1 MTKVFDVIA
10 EVRKL
15 DGRLPKQEQKI
26 ATCIFDN
33 LVTAPHLK
41 QDEIAKSAGTSVATV
56 NRFCRSLECSGL
68 RDFNLQLAQN
78 VAVGLQYVL
87 PEQEASRSEDELVS
101 QVFEE
106 LKRGLTKA
114 QSQLASTD
122 IQAAVDILAAARRIA
137 SSV

>member
-10 EVRKL
+10 EFRKL

-26 ATCIFDN
+26 ATFIFDN

-56 NRFCRSLECSGL
+56 NRFCRSLGCSGL

-78 VAVGLQYVL
+78 VAVGLQPVARTRSSKSKSVDFLNVL
-87 PEQEASRSEDELVS
+87 LA
-101 QVFEE
+101 
-106 LKRGLTKA
+106 KRA
-114 QSQLASTD
+114 AISSP
-122 IQAAVDILAAARRIA
+122 AAVPN
-137 SSV
+137 S